1 MSLDDGL
8 GLMRYNACGLW
19 PLIAGFNVQVY
30 DHPHRQF
37 FKGNVLHS
45 VGMKVH
51 FTAGI
56 GLNEPVTALDKQA
69 HNPSPRTR
77 ARLLHDPTALDT
89 VVLYSPPYSIQHR
102 IHGVIER
109 LSGFAG
115 IQGLASQRHD
125 DACLIGSLDMMRS
138 LVEHHPGVQNV
149 IVWCVEFFETFGD
162 PVVQCGL
169 DVSMLPFNIDLHTA
183 CLSCLMERS

>member
-1 MSLDDGL
+1 
-8 GLMRYNACGLW
+8 MRYHTGSLG
-19 PLIAGFNVQVY
+19 PLIASFNVQVY
-30 DHPHRQF
+30 DHAYRQF
-37 FKGNVLHS
+37 LKGDTLHS
-45 VGMKVH
+45 AGMKVH
-51 FTAGI
+51 FTAGV

-89 VVLYSPPYSIQHR
+89 IVLYFSIYSIKHR
-102 IHGVIER
+102 IHGAIER

-149 IVWCVEFFETFGD
+149 IVWCVEFFETFAD

-169 DVSMLPFNIDLHTA
+169 DVSMLPSIYICIQLAFRA
-183 CLSCLMERS
+183 